1 MKIIVMSD
9 SHNNYFAL
17 NKIVQDF
24 YADLYIHL
32 GDGERELNRIYTQYP
47 DKKFIHIAGNC
58 DFASLSEKELL
69 FTPDDQNCIFAV
81 HGHQYGVKSSVE
93 PLKKIAREKG
103 ANILLYGH
111 THARFN
117 EYDNG
122 LYTKNPR
129 RRHLLIRLK
138 KCCVILQKTA
148 LLLISL
154 TSDLL
159 YSKYIEMLQTIKER
173 TSKII

>member
-58 DFASLSEKELL
+58 DFASLSEKELFSLLMTKTVSLL
-69 FTPDDQNCIFAV
+69 FT
-81 HGHQYGVKSSVE
+81 
-93 PLKKIAREKG
+93 
-103 ANILLYGH
+103 
-111 THARFN
+111 
-117 EYDNG
+117 
-122 LYTKNPR
+122 
-129 RRHLLIRLK
+129 
-138 KCCVILQKTA
+138 VINTA
-148 LLLISL
+148 
-154 TSDLL
+154 
-159 YSKYIEMLQTIKER
+159 
-173 TSKII
+173 

>member
-93 PLKKIAREKG
+93 PLKMIAREKG

-122 LYTKNPR
+122 L
-129 RRHLLIRLK
+129 
-138 KCCVILQKTA
+138 
-148 LLLISL
+148 
-154 TSDLL
+154 
-159 YSKYIEMLQTIKER
+159 
-173 TSKII
+173 